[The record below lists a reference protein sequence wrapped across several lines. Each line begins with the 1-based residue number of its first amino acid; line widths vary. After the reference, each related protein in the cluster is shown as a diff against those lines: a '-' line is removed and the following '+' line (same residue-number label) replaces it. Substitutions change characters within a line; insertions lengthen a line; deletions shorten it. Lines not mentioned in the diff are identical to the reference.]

1 MNHEERRLFVAEM
14 RLKLKY
20 CHGRARKTEQV
31 FGWGGEMVKIG
42 LGEKLTGILASV
54 PNSQRALK
62 LASF

>member
-1 MNHEERRLFVAEM
+1 
-14 RLKLKY
+14 
-20 CHGRARKTEQV
+20 
-31 FGWGGEMVKIG
+31 MVKIG